1 MNCLCECW
9 ESETVGHELFSCKL
23 YSCHRQKLFVGL
35 SVLGLVYFPLKTV
48 IELGGKG
55 CMSYLSSILFYQW
68 RAALSHK
75 AYSLREF

>member
-9 ESETVGHELFSCKL
+9 ESETVVHELFSCKL

-48 IELGGKG
+48 IELGEKV
-55 CMSYLSSILFYQW
+55 
-68 RAALSHK
+68 A
-75 AYSLREF
+75 

>member
-35 SVLGLVYFPLKTV
+35 SVLGLAYFPLKTV
-48 IELGGKG
+48 IELGEKV
-55 CMSYLSSILFYQW
+55 
-68 RAALSHK
+68 A
-75 AYSLREF
+75 